1 MYTALYKPGSDVI
14 DGYKA
19 KCLIVADQYIDAH
32 LADGWVKTLAETVA
46 PVTPIDDVSLTDEG
60 NMQPTREALEVK
72 AAAHGI
78 KVDGR
83 WSSTRLA
90 DEIAK
95 AAK

>member
-19 KCLIVADQYIDAH
+19 KCLIVADQDIDAH

-46 PVTPIDDVSLTDEG
+46 PDDDILK
-60 NMQPTREALEVK
+60 PTREALEVK

-95 AAK
+95 AVK